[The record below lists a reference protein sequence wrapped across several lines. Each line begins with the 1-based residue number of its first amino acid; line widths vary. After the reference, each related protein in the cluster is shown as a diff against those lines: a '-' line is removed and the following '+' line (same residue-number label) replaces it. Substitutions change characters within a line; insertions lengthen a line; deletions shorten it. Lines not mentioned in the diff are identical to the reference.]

1 MIRKRT
7 KLRAVLF
14 SLILIL
20 IFITFT
26 AEGSTSEGS
35 NDEFEQAKRQLKDGI
50 RTYDEEL
57 LQDAKEVFIQLA
69 DKNPSDYVYAYYA
82 ALTYLSL
89 CDLKN
94 FEITKS
100 TVKADKKR
108 LKTKRISIAEEG
120 LNYADRSIELNNDFS
135 DSHRV
140 KCALFSN
147 MISGMF
153 SGIRYGGMAEDE
165 INIALKIEP
174 NNALA
179 KIEVAREYINKPGL
193 LGGDVKKGIEILE
206 KILKDNPEIEKGY
219 TNLGIAYEEIG
230 EREKAMKTFEH
241 LLNINPEN
249 IEAKYN
255 LDRLVSSK

>member
-1 MIRKRT
+1 MTILKNT
-7 KLRAVLF
+7 VTLF
-14 SLILIL
+14 VIFLIVS
-20 IFITFT
+20 FNTT
-26 AEGSTSEGS
+26 TSDAE
-35 NDEFEQAKRQLKDGI
+35 NNRFEQAKRQLKDGI

-69 DKNPSDYVYAYYA
+69 DNNPSDYVYAYYA

-108 LKTKRISIAEEG
+108 LKTKRISMAEEG
-120 LNYADRSIELNNDFS
+120 LNNADRSIELNNDFS

-140 KCALFSN
+140 KGTLFSN

-193 LGGDVKKGIEILE
+193 LGGNVKKGIEILE
-206 KILKDNPEIEKGY
+206 KILKDNPEKEKGY
-219 TNLGIAYEEIG
+219 VSLGIAYEEIG
-230 EREKAMKTFEH
+230 EKEKAINTFEH